1 MLANTSN
8 VENSLPSPQAGSMA
22 SNNDL
27 SETRA
32 AVYELYQ
39 QIQNANT
46 TLRRCAYADIPETDQ
61 VQKIRDFEAI
71 IKEQEYVIFV
81 AILFHSILFF
91 WPKQL
96 FGFFLYSFFIF
107 LYCS

>member
-8 VENSLPSPQAGSMA
+8 VEPALTSPQAGSTT
-22 SNNDL
+22 SNNEL

-39 QIQNANT
+39 KIQNAKT
-46 TLRRCAYADIPETDQ
+46 TLRRCTYADIAETDQ

-71 IKEQEYVIFV
+71 IKEQEYVALVTTNAVFV
-81 AILFHSILFF
+81 V
-91 WPKQL
+91 
-96 FGFFLYSFFIF
+96 FLVF
-107 LYCS
+107 